1 MNSESIFIY
10 TTVAD
15 ERTATG
21 LAELIVGEN
30 LAACVQIVP
39 GVKSVYRWQGKIKR
53 DDEMQLVIKTTSARF
68 DAIAALLHEHHPYE
82 LPEIVAVPIV
92 RGSEAYL
99 DWIESETSGEGGSW
113 QME

>member
-10 TTVAD
+10 TAVAD
-15 ERTATG
+15 ELTATS

-39 GVKSVYRWQGKIKR
+39 GVKSVYRWQGRIKR
-53 DDEMQLVIKTTSARF
+53 DDEMQLVIKTTDARF
-68 DAIAALLHEHHPYE
+68 DAVAALLREHHPYE